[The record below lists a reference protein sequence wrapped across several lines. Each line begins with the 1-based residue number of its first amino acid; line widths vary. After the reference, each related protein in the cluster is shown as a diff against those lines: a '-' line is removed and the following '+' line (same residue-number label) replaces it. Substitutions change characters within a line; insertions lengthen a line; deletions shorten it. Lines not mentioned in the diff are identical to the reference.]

1 MRYLLLLFFIPSMLL
16 AWENTL
22 EITSDKKRRI
32 TSYFND
38 ENMQFSRSKY
48 YEFDCVN
55 ENFKILKATSYQ
67 FPDLKGKSLNEN
79 ADPEKVFHPKPN
91 SHEYALLKEVCD
103 YE

>member
-38 ENMQFSRSKY
+38 ENMQFSRSKN

-67 FPDLKGKSLNEN
+67 FPDLKGKSLDEN
-79 ADPEKVFHPKPN
+79 ADPEKVFQPKPHSN
-91 SHEYALLKEVCD
+91 EYTLLKEVCD
-103 YE
+103 YK

>member
-1 MRYLLLLFFIPSMLL
+1 MRYICLLLFVPSILL
-16 AWENTL
+16 AWEDTL

-67 FPDLKGKSLNEN
+67 FPDLRGKSLDEN
-79 ADPEKVFHPKPN
+79 ADPEKVVQPKPN
-91 SHEYALLKEVCD
+91 SNEYILLKEVCD
-103 YE
+103 LK

>member
-1 MRYLLLLFFIPSMLL
+1 MRYICLLLFVPSILL
-16 AWENTL
+16 AWEDTL

-67 FPDLKGKSLNEN
+67 FPDLRGKSLDEN
-79 ADPEKVFHPKPN
+79 AEPEKVFQPKPN
-91 SHEYALLKEVCD
+91 SNEYILLKEVCD
-103 YE
+103 YK

>member
-1 MRYLLLLFFIPSMLL
+1 MRYFCLLLFVPSLLL
-16 AWENTL
+16 AWEDTL

-67 FPDLKGKSLNEN
+67 FPDLRGKSLDEN
-79 ADPEKVFHPKPN
+79 ADPEKVVQPKPN
-91 SHEYALLKEVCD
+91 SNEYILLKEVCD
-103 YE
+103 HK

>member
-1 MRYLLLLFFIPSMLL
+1 MRYFCLLLFVPSILL
-16 AWENTL
+16 AWEDTL
-22 EITSDKKRRI
+22 EITNDKKRRI

-67 FPDLKGKSLNEN
+67 FPDLRGKSLDEN
-79 ADPEKVFHPKPN
+79 ADPEKVVQPKSN
-91 SHEYALLKEVCD
+91 SNEYILLKKVCD
-103 YE
+103 YK

>member
-1 MRYLLLLFFIPSMLL
+1 MRYICLLLFVPSILL
-16 AWENTL
+16 AWEDTL

-67 FPDLKGKSLNEN
+67 FPDLRGKSLDEN
-79 ADPEKVFHPKPN
+79 ADPEKVVQPKPN
-91 SHEYALLKEVCD
+91 SNEYMLLKEVCD
-103 YE
+103 YK

>member
-1 MRYLLLLFFIPSMLL
+1 MRYLLLLFFIPSISL

-38 ENMQFSRSKY
+38 DNMQFSRSKN

-55 ENFKILKATSYQ
+55 ENYKILKAASYQ
-67 FPDLKGKSLNEN
+67 FPDLKGKSLDED
-79 ADPEKVFHPKPN
+79 ADPEKIFQPKPN
-91 SHEYALLKEVCD
+91 SNEYALLKEVCD
-103 YE
+103 YR

>member
-1 MRYLLLLFFIPSMLL
+1 MRYICLLLFVPSILL
-16 AWENTL
+16 AWEDTF

-67 FPDLKGKSLNEN
+67 FPDLRGKSLDEN
-79 ADPEKVFHPKPN
+79 ADPEKVVQPKPN
-91 SHEYALLKEVCD
+91 SNEYKLLKEVCD
-103 YE
+103 HK

>member
-1 MRYLLLLFFIPSMLL
+1 MRYICLLLFVPSILL
-16 AWENTL
+16 AWEDTL

-67 FPDLKGKSLNEN
+67 FPDLRGKSLDEN
-79 ADPEKVFHPKPN
+79 TDPEKVVQPKPN
-91 SHEYALLKEVCD
+91 SNEYILLKEVCD
-103 YE
+103 YK

>member
-1 MRYLLLLFFIPSMLL
+1 MRYLLLLFFIPSISL

-22 EITSDKKRRI
+22 EITSDKKIRI

-38 ENMQFSRSKY
+38 ENMQFSRSKN

-55 ENFKILKATSYQ
+55 ENYKILKATSYQ

>member
-1 MRYLLLLFFIPSMLL
+1 MRYFCLLLFVPTILL
-16 AWENTL
+16 AWEDTL

-67 FPDLKGKSLNEN
+67 FPDLRGKSLDEN
-79 ADPEKVFHPKPN
+79 ADPEKVVQPKPN
-91 SHEYALLKEVCD
+91 SNEYILLKKVCD
-103 YE
+103 HK

>member
-1 MRYLLLLFFIPSMLL
+1 MLL

-67 FPDLKGKSLNEN
+67 FPDLKGKSLDEN
-79 ADPEKVFHPKPN
+79 ADPEKVFHPKLN

>member
-22 EITSDKKRRI
+22 EITGDKKRRI

-67 FPDLKGKSLNEN
+67 FPDLKGKSLDEN

>member
-1 MRYLLLLFFIPSMLL
+1 MRYFCLLLFVPSILL
-16 AWENTL
+16 AWEDTL

-67 FPDLKGKSLNEN
+67 FPDLRGKSLDEN
-79 ADPEKVFHPKPN
+79 ADPEKVVQPKPN
-91 SHEYALLKEVCD
+91 SNEYILLKEVCD
-103 YE
+103 YK

>member
-1 MRYLLLLFFIPSMLL
+1 MRYLLLLFIIPSVSL

-38 ENMQFSRSKY
+38 ENMQFSREKK

-55 ENFKILKATSYQ
+55 ENFKI
-67 FPDLKGKSLNEN
+67 
-79 ADPEKVFHPKPN
+79 
-91 SHEYALLKEVCD
+91 
-103 YE
+103 

>member
-1 MRYLLLLFFIPSMLL
+1 MRYFCLLLFVPSILL
-16 AWENTL
+16 AWEDTL

-67 FPDLKGKSLNEN
+67 FPDLRGKSLDEN
-79 ADPEKVFHPKPN
+79 ADPEKVVQPKPN
-91 SHEYALLKEVCD
+91 SNEYILLKEVCD
-103 YE
+103 HK

>member
-1 MRYLLLLFFIPSMLL
+1 MRYICLLLFVPSILL
-16 AWENTL
+16 AWEDTL

-67 FPDLKGKSLNEN
+67 FPDLRGKSLDEN
-79 ADPEKVFHPKPN
+79 ADPEKVFQPVPHSN
-91 SHEYALLKEVCD
+91 EYTLLKEVCN
-103 YE
+103 YK

>member
-1 MRYLLLLFFIPSMLL
+1 MSL

>member
-1 MRYLLLLFFIPSMLL
+1 MRYICLLLFVPSILL
-16 AWENTL
+16 AWEDTL

-67 FPDLKGKSLNEN
+67 FPDLRGKSLDEN
-79 ADPEKVFHPKPN
+79 ADPEKVVQPKPN
-91 SHEYALLKEVCD
+91 SNEYILLKEVCD
-103 YE
+103 HK

>member
-1 MRYLLLLFFIPSMLL
+1 MLL

-38 ENMQFSRSKY
+38 ENIQFSRSKY

-67 FPDLKGKSLNEN
+67 FPDLKGKSLDEN

>member
-1 MRYLLLLFFIPSMLL
+1 MRYICLLLFVPSILL
-16 AWENTL
+16 AWEDTL

-67 FPDLKGKSLNEN
+67 FPDLRGKSLDEN
-79 ADPEKVFHPKPN
+79 ADPEKVVQPKSN
-91 SHEYALLKEVCD
+91 SNEYILLKEVCD
-103 YE
+103 YK

>member
-1 MRYLLLLFFIPSMLL
+1 MRYFCLLLFVPSILL
-16 AWENTL
+16 AWEDTL

-67 FPDLKGKSLNEN
+67 FPDLRGKSLDEN
-79 ADPEKVFHPKPN
+79 ADPEKVVQPKPN
-91 SHEYALLKEVCD
+91 SNEHILLKEVCD
-103 YE
+103 HK

>member
-1 MRYLLLLFFIPSMLL
+1 MRYFCLLLFVPSILL
-16 AWENTL
+16 AWEDTL

-67 FPDLKGKSLNEN
+67 FPDLRGKSLDEN
-79 ADPEKVFHPKPN
+79 ADPEKVVQPKPN
-91 SHEYALLKEVCD
+91 SNEYILLKEVC
-103 YE
+103 YYK

>member
-1 MRYLLLLFFIPSMLL
+1 MRYFCLLLFVPLILL
-16 AWENTL
+16 AWEDTL

-67 FPDLKGKSLNEN
+67 FPDLRGKSLDEN
-79 ADPEKVFHPKPN
+79 ADPEKVVQPKPN
-91 SHEYALLKEVCD
+91 SNEYILLKEVCD
-103 YE
+103 YK

>member
-1 MRYLLLLFFIPSMLL
+1 MRYFCLLLFVPSILL
-16 AWENTL
+16 AWEDTL

-67 FPDLKGKSLNEN
+67 FPDLRGKSLDEN
-79 ADPEKVFHPKPN
+79 ADPEKVVQPKSN
-91 SHEYALLKEVCD
+91 SNEYILLKKVCD
-103 YE
+103 HK